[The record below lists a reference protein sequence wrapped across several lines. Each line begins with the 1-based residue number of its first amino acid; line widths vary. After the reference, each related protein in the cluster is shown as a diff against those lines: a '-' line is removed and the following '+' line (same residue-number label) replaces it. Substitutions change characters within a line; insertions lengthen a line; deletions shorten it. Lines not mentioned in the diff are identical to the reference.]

1 MKIIGLTAHFTGN
14 HDNSAALLMGGDI
27 FFAESQE
34 RISRIKHDRQFPITA
49 IKHAL
54 DFKNLK
60 ISQIDY
66 FVSGSPPTNIFKL
79 FFSYLKGFKYAGFN
93 EIINWFLTRT
103 FLFLKELMFSKK
115 ENNKLPQ
122 NWWKMKL
129 PQKKLIYVSHHLAHA
144 ETAYHFSGMEN
155 CLVVVLDGYGV
166 NDKGLPLC
174 GSIYLGK
181 GGQLEHLEDIPVYA
195 SLGLYYGAVTV
206 ALGFKL
212 NDGEGKTMGLAA
224 YGNQSEVTNRMR
236 QFFPGFEDGEWIP
249 KKNWL
254 EVNGVSRI
262 EYFRL
267 TEAYRYLRKLVEEY
281 GAESIA
287 YSTQKILEEVMEKYF
302 KYLVK
307 KYGERL
313 GQRKIKVATA
323 GGVFL
328 NVKLNSL
335 LLQIKIIDNL
345 FVYPNPA
352 DGGVAVGAA
361 ISAYKLKGGKIPVI
375 EITSTN
381 MGCQF
386 KKTQI
391 MQDLKL
397 FNKKI
402 KFIKLGKKLT
412 KVVAKKISEGAVIG
426 WFQGRGEWGP
436 RALGNRSVLADPRD
450 IQTKERI
457 NLKLKE
463 RDWFMPF
470 APVILEEFK
479 NDFLASDLGN
489 SFMTL
494 TDEVMPEQAKKIPAA
509 IHIDRTARSQ
519 IISRNENQLYWELI
533 NEFYKLTGIP
543 VLLNT
548 SFNKHGLPIVH
559 SPKEA
564 IEHLLW
570 GCIDELV
577 MDNFLITRR

>member
-1 MKIIGLTAHFTGN
+1 MKIIGLTAHFSGN
-14 HDNSAALLMGGDI
+14 HDNSAALLIDGKI
-27 FFAESQE
+27 TFAESEE
-34 RISRIKHDRQFPITA
+34 RISRIKHDRQFPIRS
-49 IKHAL
+49 IKHGL
-54 DFKNLK
+54 DFTKLK
-60 ISQIDY
+60 ISDIDY
-66 FVSGSPPTNIFKL
+66 FASASPPTNFLKL
-79 FFSYLKGFKYAGFN
+79 SLSYLQGFKYVGVVEVF
-93 EIINWFLTRT
+93 NWFITRT
-103 FLFLKELMFSKK
+103 FLFIKERLFNQ
-115 ENNKLPQ
+115 EAQNKLPSDYSEA
-122 NWWKMKL
+122 KF
-129 PQKKLIYVSHHLAHA
+129 PPEKLIYVSHHLAHG
-144 ETAYHFSGMEN
+144 ESAYHFSGMNN
-155 CLVVVLDGYGV
+155 CLVVVMDGYGV
-166 NDKGLPLC
+166 NDRGYPLC
-174 GSIYLGK
+174 GSIYKGADGK
-181 GGQLEHLEDIPVYA
+181 LEHLEDIPVYA
-195 SLGLYYGAVTV
+195 SLGLYYGAVTI

-224 YGNQSEVTNRMR
+224 FGKTRDCVQKMEEI
-236 QFFPGFEDGEWIP
+236 FPYFNGLSWVP
-249 KKNWL
+249 RKNWL
-254 EVNGVSRI
+254 EVQGVSRL

-267 TEAYRYLRKLVEEY
+267 TPNYRYLRRLVEEY
-281 GAESIA
+281 GAEEVA
-287 YSTQKILEEVMEKYF
+287 LAAQEVLEEQLVTF
-302 KYLVK
+302 FRYLVK
-307 KYGERL
+307 KY
-313 GQRKIKVATA
+313 KIKFMAVA

-328 NVKLNSL
+328 NVKMNSL
-335 LLQIKIIDNL
+335 LLKKKIINDL

-361 ISAYKLKGGKIPVI
+361 ISTYKLKGGKMPVI
-375 EITSTN
+375 KIASTN
-381 MGCQF
+381 IGCQF

-450 IQTKERI
+450 IKTKERI

-479 NDFLASDLGN
+479 NDFLTSGLGN
-489 SFMTL
+489 PFMTL
-494 TDEVMPEQAKKIPAA
+494 TDEVTPSKIKKIPAA
-509 IHIDRTARSQ
+509 VHIDNTARSQ
-519 IISRNENQLYWELI
+519 IISRDENQLYWDLI

-559 SPKEA
+559 SPEEA

-577 MDNFLITRR
+577 IDDFLITKK